1 MKFHYLLL
9 IFLFYTIPQ
18 RAQLLQHEKQYTKA
32 DSLRGG
38 IRPERTYYDVLKY
51 DLYVD
56 LNIKDHD
63 LTGKN
68 DIRFKVINDL
78 PRLQLDLFK
87 NMKVDS
93 ILYRGKKLDYEREYN
108 AVFVN
113 FETPLKK
120 GSVDTLSFYYSGN
133 PIIAKNPPWDGG
145 FIFTKDNNGKDWVSV
160 AVQGTGASL
169 WYPNKDTQR
178 DEPEEA
184 EIHITIPKN
193 LKAIA
198 NGRLTAKKDL
208 PDNRT
213 QWSWKVNNPINNY
226 NLILNVGDYV
236 HFSDQIDGLD
246 LDYYVLP
253 YNLEKA
259 QKHFEEVKPMI
270 TCYTQKFGKYP
281 FWDDGYKL
289 IETPYLGMEH
299 QSAIGYGNQYQ
310 KGYLGRDRSQTG
322 VGLKWDFI
330 IIHESAH
337 EWFGN
342 SITAA
347 DIADMWI
354 HEAFTTYAEAV
365 YIECRWGLEESL
377 QYLIGTRKT
386 VISNDRPIIGDYGV
400 NSEGSGDMYSK
411 GANMLHTLRSIVNND
426 KKWWKLLKSFHETFK
441 HQIVNSQDVINF
453 FTVQSALPLEPVF
466 NQYLRSA
473 QLPKLELKAE
483 NGSVFYRWVVD
494 YPHFQMPVDAF
505 LSGTRK
511 RLYPTAE
518 WQALKDVTNLN
529 QVKIDTDNFY
539 ITVTKIKPSE

>member
-1 MKFHYLLL
+1 MKYNYLSLL
-9 IFLFYTIPQ
+9 IAFLFYSFPQ
-18 RAQLLQHEKQYTKA
+18 QAQLLQKEEEQYTRA

-38 IRPERTYYDVLKY
+38 IRPERSYYDVQKY

-56 LNIKDHD
+56 LNIQDRYIS
-63 LTGKN
+63 GRN
-68 DIRFKVINDL
+68 NIRFKVLNDL
-78 PRLQLDLFK
+78 SRMQLDLFK
-87 NMKVDS
+87 KMKVDS
-93 ILYRGKKLDYEREYN
+93 ILYRGKPLGYKRDEN
-108 AVFVN
+108 AVFID
-113 FETPLKK
+113 FEPPLKK
-120 GSVDTLSFYYSGN
+120 GSTDHVEVYYSGH
-133 PIIAKNPPWDGG
+133 PMVAKNPPWDGG
-145 FIFTKDNNGKDWVSV
+145 FIFTQDENGKDWVSV

-184 EIHITIPKN
+184 EIHITVPDS

-198 NGRLTAKKDL
+198 NGRLTAQKNL
-208 PDNRT
+208 SDNRT

-259 QKHFEEVKPMI
+259 KKHFEEVKPMMA
-270 TCYTQKFGKYP
+270 CYTEKFGAYP
-281 FWDDGYKL
+281 FQDDGYKL

-299 QSAIGYGNQYQ
+299 QSAVGYGNQYQ

-365 YIECRWGLEESL
+365 YIECQWGPKESL
-377 QYLIGTRKT
+377 EYLLGTRKT
-386 VISNDRPIIGDYGV
+386 VVANDNPIIGTYGL
-400 NSEGSGDMYSK
+400 NNEGSGDMYSK
-411 GANMLHTLRSIVNND
+411 GANMLHTLRSIIDND
-426 KKWWKLLKSFHETFK
+426 EKWWKLLKSFHETFK
-441 HQIVNSQDVINF
+441 HQIINTQDVINF
-453 FTVQSALPLEPVF
+453 FTVKSGLPLEPIF
-466 NQYLRSA
+466 NQYLRSTT
-473 QLPKLELKAE
+473 LPELQLKAE
-483 NGSVFYRWVVD
+483 KGSVSYRWAAD
-494 YPHFQMPVDAF
+494 YPYFEMPVDAL
-505 LSGTRK
+505 LSGAKK
-511 RLYPTAE
+511 RLYPTTE
-518 WQALKDVTNLN
+518 WQTLKSVTHLDE
-529 QVKIDTDNFY
+529 VEIDTDNFY
-539 ITVTKIKPSE
+539 ITVKRE